1 MTWSPP
7 LSRWWIAAVLFA
19 AGLVPTGGSAAEVK
33 SANAPAMTGDQ
44 IANWLA
50 KGDERKRL
58 VALEAVQWNS
68 RHDAAYTEALVAV
81 IDQSITRRG
90 PTASQFRAVQVLAG
104 SPLPAAD
111 TWLVRLL
118 SSSDWRMQMT
128 AADALGERG
137 SEVAVPALMAC
148 WDSRVAVENYGLRH
162 AIVCALGSLKG
173 TQGIDALIRI
183 LPQLEG
189 QLRYEAI
196 SRLTLRTGEKFG
208 DRTEEWIAW
217 QKSRDPNWSGPRVDQ
232 QPPPREV
239 AWNATL
245 PRFFRVPI
253 YAKRVLFVVDMSG
266 SMKSTVEGKTRLEA
280 LQDELTNAIKALP
293 EDSLFGVIAF
303 NDRVQPWAIQPKPAT
318 SDNKA
323 AAIQAVWSLNAQGG
337 TAVNDALEVALGY
350 NGYLEQILLLTDGR
364 PTAGKL
370 VDTAPI
376 VSNITGR
383 NQFRRVRID
392 TIGLDTTG
400 EAERLL
406 QQLSEQNHGQYNK
419 LR

>member
-1 MTWSPP
+1 MTWSHP
-7 LSRWWIAAVLFA
+7 LSRWWIAAVLLA
-19 AGLVPTGGSAAEVK
+19 AGSVPNGRVAAENK
-33 SANAPAMTGDQ
+33 PAMTGEQ
-44 IANWLA
+44 IANWIS
-50 KGDERKRL
+50 KGDERKRQ
-58 VALEAVQWNS
+58 VALEAVRWDTP
-68 RHDAAYTEALVAV
+68 HDAAFTEALAGL
-81 IDQSITRRG
+81 IDQSATRRG

-111 TWLVRLL
+111 TWLLRLM
-118 SSSDWRMQMT
+118 SSTDWRMQMT

-137 SEVAVPALMAC
+137 SEIAVPALMAC
-148 WDSRVAVENYGLRH
+148 WDSRVAGENYGLRH
-162 AIVCALGSLKG
+162 AIVCALGSMKG
-173 TQGIDALIRI
+173 TAGIDALIRI

-189 QLRYEAI
+189 QLQYEAI
-196 SRLTLRTGEKFG
+196 ARLTLRTGEEFG

-217 QKSRDPNWSGPRVDQ
+217 QQSREPNWSGPRVD
-232 QPPPREV
+232 PSEPPREL

-266 SMKSTVEGKTRLEA
+266 SMRTMVEGKTRLEA
-280 LQDELTNAIKALP
+280 TQEELANAIKALP

-303 NDRVQPWAIQPKPAT
+303 NDRVQPWAIQPKLAT
-318 SDNKA
+318 SDNKT
-323 AAIQAVWSLNAQGG
+323 AAIQAVWSLNAQGK

-370 VDTAPI
+370 VETAPI

-400 EAERLL
+400 EAEQLL
-406 QQLSEQNHGQYNK
+406 QQLSEQNHGHYNK